1 MISGADKE
9 ITIFSKEGK
18 LFQIG
23 KFNFLPL
30 RICLQCSKEFWIYK
44 YRSKRKRQRSS
55 YYSKKDSSNHIRFI
69 KIFSRI
75 NQ

>member
-23 KFNFLPL
+23 KNMNRDLLYKFINKNMFLL
-30 RICLQCSKEFWIYK
+30 
-44 YRSKRKRQRSS
+44 
-55 YYSKKDSSNHIRFI
+55 
-69 KIFSRI
+69 
-75 NQ
+75 

>member
-23 KFNFLPL
+23 KLFHSKLEYAFNATKNFGFTSIGV
-30 RICLQCSKEFWIYK
+30 RG
-44 YRSKRKRQRSS
+44 
-55 YYSKKDSSNHIRFI
+55 KDSVVVITQKKIPVI
-69 KIFSRI
+69 KAL
-75 NQ
+75 

>member
-23 KFNFLPL
+23 K
-30 RICLQCSKEFWIYK
+30 
-44 YRSKRKRQRSS
+44 KRNNKLMQ
-55 YYSKKDSSNHIRFI
+55 ILI
-69 KIFSRI
+69 I
-75 NQ
+75 

>member
-23 KFNFLPL
+23 KYQPKLILNLPPQ
-30 RICLQCSKEFWIYK
+30 I
-44 YRSKRKRQRSS
+44 
-55 YYSKKDSSNHIRFI
+55 
-69 KIFSRI
+69 
-75 NQ
+75 

>member
-23 KFNFLPL
+23 KNYFTKNTPSMPL
-30 RICLQCSKEFWIYK
+30 RIPASPAWVFEAERVWL
-44 YRSKRKRQRSS
+44 
-55 YYSKKDSSNHIRFI
+55 
-69 KIFSRI
+69 
-75 NQ
+75 

>member
-23 KFNFLPL
+23 KDKNRYLYF
-30 RICLQCSKEFWIYK
+30 
-44 YRSKRKRQRSS
+44 
-55 YYSKKDSSNHIRFI
+55 
-69 KIFSRI
+69 
-75 NQ
+75 

>member
-23 KFNFLPL
+23 NIYLYELEYAFNAIKNFGFTSIGV
-30 RICLQCSKEFWIYK
+30 RG
-44 YRSKRKRQRSS
+44 
-55 YYSKKDSSNHIRFI
+55 KDSVVVITQK
-69 KIFSRI
+69 KIPVIYTFLF
-75 NQ
+75 

>member
-23 KFNFLPL
+23 KYYFN
-30 RICLQCSKEFWIYK
+30 YK
-44 YRSKRKRQRSS
+44 NTHLTQLKIL
-55 YYSKKDSSNHIRFI
+55 DSHLLELEE
-69 KIFSRI
+69 KTVLL
-75 NQ
+75 